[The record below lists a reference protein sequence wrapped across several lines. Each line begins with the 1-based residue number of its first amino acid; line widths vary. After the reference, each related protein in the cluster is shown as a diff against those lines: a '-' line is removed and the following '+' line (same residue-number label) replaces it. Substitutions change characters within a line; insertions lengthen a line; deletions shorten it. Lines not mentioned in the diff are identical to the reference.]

1 MSGTVHA
8 TAVLL
13 QAGGLL
19 LRGASGAGKSSL
31 AMRLIDRGAMLVADD
46 RVCLS
51 ARDGVLYAA
60 PPPVLAGLIEVR
72 GLGILR
78 LPYAPLAA
86 IRLMLDLGGGAERMP
101 EEAEEAILGIS
112 VPVRRF
118 DAGGRHAAIGAEW
131 AVAQAVRNRLW

>member
-13 QAGGLL
+13 RAGGLL

-51 ARDGVLYAA
+51 ASDGVLHAA
-60 PPPVLAGLIEVR
+60 PPPVLAGLIELR

-78 LPYAPLAA
+78 LPYAPAAA
-86 IRLMLDLGGGAERMP
+86 IRLVLDLDESAERMP
-101 EEAEEAILGIS
+101 ETVEEAILGAR

-118 DAGGRHAAIGAEW
+118 DAGGQHAAIGAEW
-131 AVAQAVRNRLW
+131 AVAQAVRNRL